1 MSRTL
6 LNVVMLTALSAGESM
21 VKYWRPKEGISL
33 GGGDTVWC
41 HFGGGG
47 TKELQCHDPLCLS
60 VDKDSARGRVVV
72 KKSHIRIGR
81 W

>member
-41 HFGGGG
+41 HFGGGHQRAPVPRSFMS
-47 TKELQCHDPLCLS
+47 QCRQGFS
-60 VDKDSARGRVVV
+60 EGQSG
-72 KKSHIRIGR
+72 S
-81 W
+81 

>member
-6 LNVVMLTALSAGESM
+6 LNVVRLTALSAGESM
-21 VKYWRPKEGISL
+21 VKYRRPTEGISP

-41 HFGGGG
+41 HFSGAPMSSSA
-47 TKELQCHDPLCLS
+47 TILYVS
-60 VDKDSARGRVVV
+60 DKDSVRGRVVA
-72 KKSHIRIGR
+72 KQSHIRIGH